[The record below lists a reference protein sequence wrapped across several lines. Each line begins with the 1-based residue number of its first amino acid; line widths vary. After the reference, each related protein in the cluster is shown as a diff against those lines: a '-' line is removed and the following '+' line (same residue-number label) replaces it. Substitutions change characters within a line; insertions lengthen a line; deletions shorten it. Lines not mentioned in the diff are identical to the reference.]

1 MSPQSKSVSSVASP
15 YQGNLDDPADALGH
29 KYYILPTDDNGNPL
43 APASNIVN
51 FAAGWRAG
59 VELTTGLDIQPLV
72 I

>member
-1 MSPQSKSVSSVASP
+1 MQFVLIRAIHVRAWATT
-15 YQGNLDDPADALGH
+15 LDDPADALGH